1 MQCKW
6 CFPLF
11 CKGRRFAAALS
22 VTSSGGA
29 ALSVTSSGGA
39 ALSVTSSGGAALSV
53 TSSGGAALSAAAL
66 LVTAIFTLWFLL
78 LGFQMS
84 VKRTA
89 DWSYVLAFKEA
100 KVTT

>member
-6 CFPLF
+6 CFPCFPLF
-11 CKGRRFAAALS
+11 CKGRRFA
-22 VTSSGGA
+22 A

>member
-53 TSSGGAALSAAAL
+53 TSSGGAAFECSCFVGDSHLYFVVPVAGLSN
-66 LVTAIFTLWFLL
+66 VCE
-78 LGFQMS
+78 
-84 VKRTA
+84 KNC
-89 DWSYVLAFKEA
+89 
-100 KVTT
+100 

>member
-6 CFPLF
+6 CFPLC
-11 CKGRRFAAALS
+11 CKGRRFA
-22 VTSSGGA
+22 
-29 ALSVTSSGGA
+29 A